1 MMCYKK
7 RNQNNTVSIKDS
19 PDKNTKYPY
28 SVSSLTRCNITTL
41 VTHKKKL
48 NLKCIVNSTL

>member
-28 SVSSLTRCNITTL
+28 SVSSLTLCNITTL
-41 VTHKKKL
+41 VTHKK
-48 NLKCIVNSTL
+48 NLI